1 MSFTTTV
8 DQITDDLTRVRFLM
22 ANCYLQGTRDQWV
35 LIDAGLP
42 GSAKAIRR
50 AATQRFGDVPPRA
63 IILTHGHFDHV
74 GALPEILEEWDVP
87 VYAHPTEI
95 PHLTGRV
102 DYPPP
107 DPTVGEGA
115 MAVLSFLYPKRAIDL
130 GDRVRPLPAD
140 GRVPEMPGW
149 RWIHTPGHSDG
160 HVSLFRDADRCLIA
174 GDAFLTVKQESLL
187 AVARQRQE
195 LHGPPA
201 YFTPDW
207 AGAKQSV
214 ATLAVLRPL
223 IAATGHGTPMRRKD
237 LTARLNRLAVR
248 FDQVAVPRHGRYV
261 PKPKETRLTVN
272 LKPIDQQVIVITGA
286 SSGIGLA
293 TARLAAEQGA
303 TVLLA
308 ARTEGALKE
317 AVDDIA
323 ASGGKASYV
332 VADVGD
338 RDHVERIAA
347 TAKARHG
354 GFDTWV
360 NDAGVSIFGR
370 IDEITDEDN
379 RRLFDTN
386 FWGVVY
392 GSQVAA
398 EHLKGRGGAIINLG
412 SVASDVALPMQG
424 MYSASKHAVKGFTDA
439 FRTELEAASEPISVT
454 LIKPASINSTFT
466 MNARKYSNE
475 DVKLPPPVY
484 DPREVANAIVHAA
497 SHPQRDIYIGGGGK
511 MMSGFARQFP
521 RLMDRVSERAM
532 IGLEFRDRPVRNP
545 EGNLWR
551 GQGRNETDG
560 DHPGMVMR
568 PSIYTR
574 ASLHPI
580 ASRVLIGTGGVAAA
594 LGVRRLLERMVR

>member
-8 DQITDDLTRVRFLM
+8 DQITDDLTRVRFLI
-22 ANCYLQGTRDQWV
+22 ANCYLQGTGDHWV
-35 LIDAGLP
+35 LIDAGVP
-42 GSAKAIRR
+42 GAARAIRR
-50 AATQRFGDVPPRA
+50 AAAQRFGDVPPRA

-74 GALPEILEEWDVP
+74 GAFPEILDGWDVP
-87 VYAHPTEI
+87 VYANPTEI
-95 PHLTGRV
+95 PHLTGKV

-130 GDRVRPLPAD
+130 GDRVQPLPVD
-140 GRVPEMPGW
+140 GHVPEMPGW
-149 RWIHTPGHSDG
+149 RWIPTPGHSDG
-160 HVSLFRDADRCLIA
+160 HISLFRDADRCLIA
-174 GDAFLTVKQESLL
+174 GDAFVTVKQESLL

-207 AGAKQSV
+207 RAAKQSV
-214 ATLAVLRPL
+214 ATLAALRPL

-261 PKPKETRLTVN
+261 PKPKETRMTVN

-286 SSGIGLA
+286 SSGIGLV
-293 TARLAAEQGA
+293 TARLAADRGA

-308 ARTEGALKE
+308 ARTEEALKG
-317 AVDDIA
+317 AVDDIT

-332 VADVGD
+332 VADVGV
-338 RDHVERIAA
+338 RDDIERIGA
-347 TAKARHG
+347 TANERYG
-354 GFDTWV
+354 RLDTWV

-424 MYSASKHAVKGFTDA
+424 MYSASKHAIAGFTDA
-439 FRTELEAASEPISVT
+439 FRLELEAASEPISVT
-454 LIKPASINSTFT
+454 LIRPASINTTFT
-466 MNARKYSNE
+466 KNARKYTDE

-484 DPREVANAIVHAA
+484 DPAEVANAIVHAA
-497 SHPQRDIYIGGGGK
+497 AHPQRDIYVGGGGK
-511 MMSGFARQFP
+511 MMSGFARHFP
-521 RLMDRVSERAM
+521 RLMDRVSERVM

-568 PSIYTR
+568 PSLYTR
-574 ASLHPI
+574 LSLHPV
-580 ASRVLIGTGGVAAA
+580 ASRVLLGAGGFAAVFGLRRI
-594 LGVRRLLERMVR
+594 LGRKSR